1 MRWLQAFFPNDQ
13 HPDHHKP
20 LDGLRGIAVLM
31 VVFGHGNN
39 HGLGPFGDHSL
50 LIRGKLGV
58 YLFFVLSAYLL
69 DRQIIKMFQQKR
81 AQWDYWLYYISR
93 RILRIFP
100 LFFLSLVVFRLANAS
115 GLNVVIHEWM
125 DVWQHLALQRGD
137 HIFWSI
143 PVEFKYYLISPLL
156 LFVFHRL
163 FRWNAYAII
172 TALTMLMVGSH
183 LFVLWWIPAGTSTL
197 WYLNIFML
205 GTVVALMERLH
216 PNLWNALAQ
225 SAATTFAGW
234 VVLLVFSIWSWKSED
249 YTKISTFVPAAVL
262 WSVALI
268 ASFKT
273 GLWSTV
279 LSWKP
284 LRWIGAVSFS
294 MYLFHIPV
302 LMWVKS
308 FALPSEIAWL
318 SYLALTAAVSAM
330 TYLVVERP
338 LQNFKPFVHG
348 SAGTK
353 PTS

>member
-1 MRWLQAFFPNDQ
+1 MRWLQAFFPNDE

-31 VVFGHGNN
+31 VVFGHGYNE
-39 HGLGPFGDHSL
+39 GLGPFGESSL

-69 DRQIIKMFQQKR
+69 DRQIIKMLQQGR
-81 AQWDYWLYYISR
+81 ADWDYWLYYISR

-100 LFFLSLVVFRLANAS
+100 LFFLALVVFRLANAS
-115 GLNVVIHEWM
+115 GLNVVIYEWQE
-125 DVWQHLALQRGD
+125 VWQHLALQRGD

-143 PVEFKYYLISPLL
+143 PVEFKYYLISPIL
-156 LFVFHRL
+156 LFIFHRL
-163 FRWNAYAII
+163 FRWNVYAVVV
-172 TALTMLMVGSH
+172 TLLLVMVGSH
-183 LFVLWWIPAGTSTL
+183 LFVLWWNPDGKSTL
-197 WYLNIFML
+197 WFLNIFLL
-205 GTVVALMERLH
+205 GTLVALIERLR
-216 PNLWNALAQ
+216 PKIWSTLTQ
-225 SAATTFAGW
+225 SRFTIYFGWAA
-234 VVLLVFSIWSWKSED
+234 LLVLSLWSWKAENYSN
-249 YTKISTFVPAAVL
+249 IGTFIPAASL

-273 GLWSTV
+273 GLWATV

-284 LRWIGAVSFS
+284 LRWVGAVSFS

-318 SYLALTAAVSAM
+318 SYLALTAGVTAI
-330 TYLVVERP
+330 TYLFVERP

>member
-172 TALTMLMVGSH
+172 TALTVLMVGSH